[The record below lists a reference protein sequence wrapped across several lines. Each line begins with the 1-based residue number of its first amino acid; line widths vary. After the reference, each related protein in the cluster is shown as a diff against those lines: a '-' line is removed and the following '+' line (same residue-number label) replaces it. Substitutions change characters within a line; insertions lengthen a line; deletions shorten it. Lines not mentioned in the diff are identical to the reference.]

1 MRRREREKKMEG
13 KEEEYSGRDGRRIKR
28 NEWKENEVR
37 GKEAEQNGRKGTRR
51 KGDDIKRDS
60 FCSERIVLELN
71 VGIFCCFQYKIM
83 D

>member
-1 MRRREREKKMEG
+1 MKWGDGKEREKKW
-13 KEEEYSGRDGRRIKR
+13 KERKR
-28 NEWKENEVR
+28 NTVGGRE
-37 GKEAEQNGRKGTRR
+37 GEQNEMNGRRR